1 MIKKV
6 FFLSLF
12 LLLNGLL
19 FAQEPNEIPYKAEQT
34 KTNDLVHTKLKVNFD
49 FAKSQMNGEAWLT
62 LKPHFYSTNTL
73 TLDAKAMLIT
83 QVSNGKV
90 DLKFE
95 YKDDKLTINLGN
107 IFSKGEQYT
116 VYIKYVARPEEVKQK
131 GSQAITDAKG
141 LYFIDPTEI
150 DPDKPTQIWTQGE
163 TESNS
168 VWFPTLDTPNQKSTE
183 EIYITVPNKFVT
195 LSNGL
200 LMSQS
205 NNVDG
210 TRTDYWKMDL
220 PHAPYLFFMGI
231 GDYEIVKDS
240 WKGREVNYYVDKKY
254 GPYARQIFGLTP
266 EMIQFFSD
274 RLGVEYQWP
283 KFDQIVGSDFVSGA
297 MENTTAVLHQES
309 AYQVPG
315 QLADQNSW
323 EDVIS
328 HELFHHWFGDFVT
341 TESWSNITVNESF
354 ANYGEY
360 LWRDYKYGRDHAD
373 ALRYENLNGYFNSNS
388 NEKDLVRFHY
398 ADKEDMFD
406 AVSYNKGGYVLHML
420 RNYLGDDAFFAG
432 LKKYLEDN
440 KFGTGEAQQLRLALE
455 SVSGKDLNWFFNQW
469 YFGSGHIQ
477 LDVNYSYD
485 ENAKKVYFNLTQ
497 GKKVFNFPLGI
508 DIYEAT
514 GKKHYDL
521 WIDKKTQSLG
531 FELNSKPLLIDIDPD
546 KDLLMQLTDS
556 SKTTQNYNY
565 QYTHVKTYEARRSA
579 IEGLSKQQDNDVAY
593 NTLTRALND
602 SYFGLRIMALENI
615 DITNLKKA
623 NKAIKIIEDLAKN
636 DPKTLVQA
644 KAIKILGKLNDKKYL
659 SLFNDASKSES
670 FSVQSNAIS
679 SLYNIDKESAL
690 KVAKALSADSKKY
703 MASNLVSMF
712 IKEKD
717 ESEMPFIAKNLIS
730 GMFFN
735 PDKEVQKEYGKAFEW
750 IAASSSVEAT
760 KIMIDSFVKAGLQYK
775 SYGADKM
782 MLQLMEKVI
791 TLKKSANLANEKELL
806 DIVNEG
812 INKLK

>member
-469 YFGSGHIQ
+469 YFGSGHIE
-477 LDVNYSYD
+477 LNVNYNYD
-485 ENAKKVYFNLTQ
+485 ENSKKVYVNIKQ

-565 QYTHVKTYEARRSA
+565 QYTHVKKYEARRSA
-579 IEGLSKQQDNDVAY
+579 IEALSKQQDNDVAY

>member
-579 IEGLSKQQDNDVAY
+579 IEALSKQQDNDLAY